1 MSSAKGERSQPRA
14 SDVDD
19 AILRVEGIVA
29 GYRQVPVLHGL
40 DLQVATGAVVALLGP
55 NGAGKTTAL
64 RVIDGRLR
72 PRAGSVHFAGRDVTG
87 TSTDR
92 LARRGLCTIP
102 AGRGVFP
109 NLTVAENL
117 WMWTYRGGVR
127 RAAVEE
133 TTYGRFPILADRRG
147 QLAGTL
153 SGGEQRMLAI
163 SRALSTNPRLLL
175 LDEPSTGLAPIA
187 VAELYEVVAQLAAD
201 GLSILLVEQFTDTA
215 LRIADRAVLM
225 ANGRIELA
233 GRPDEVRDAMVRVY
247 LGG

>member
-1 MSSAKGERSQPRA
+1 MN
-14 SDVDD
+14 DD
-19 AILRVEGIVA
+19 AILRVEGVVA
-29 GYRQVPVLHGL
+29 GYGQVPVLHGFGL
-40 DLQVATGAVVALLGP
+40 RVPTGGVVALLGP

-72 PRAGSVHFAGRDVTG
+72 HRAGSVWFAGREVTG
-87 TSTDR
+87 TPTDR

-117 WMWTYRGGVR
+117 WMWTYRGGLR
-127 RAAVEE
+127 RSVVEE
-133 TTYGRFPILADRRG
+133 TTYRRFPILAARG
-147 QLAGTL
+147 NQLAGTL
-153 SGGEQRMLAI
+153 SGGEQQMLAL
-163 SRALSTNPRLLL
+163 SRGLSTNPRLLL
-175 LDEPSTGLAPIA
+175 LDELSTGLAPIA

-215 LRIADRAVLM
+215 LRIADHVVVM
-225 ANGRIELA
+225 AHGRVEVA
-233 GRPDEVRDAMVRVY
+233 GRPDEVRDAMPRVY

>member
-1 MSSAKGERSQPRA
+1 MSSARGEPS
-14 SDVDD
+14 D

-29 GYRQVPVLHGL
+29 GYRQVPVLHGF
-40 DLQVATGAVVALLGP
+40 DLQLATGTVVALVGP

-72 PRAGSVHFAGRDVTG
+72 PRAGSVRFAGRDVTG
-87 TSTDR
+87 TATDR

-127 RAAVEE
+127 RPAVED
-133 TTYGRFPILADRRG
+133 TTYGRFPFLADRRN

-225 ANGRIELA
+225 ANGRIEIA
-233 GRPDEVRDAMVRVY
+233 GRPDEIRDAMARVY